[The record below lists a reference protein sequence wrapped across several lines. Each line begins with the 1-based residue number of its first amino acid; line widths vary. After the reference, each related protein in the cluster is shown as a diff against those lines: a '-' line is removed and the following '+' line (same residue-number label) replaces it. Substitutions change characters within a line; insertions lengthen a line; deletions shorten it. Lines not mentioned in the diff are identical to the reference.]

1 MHEKQSKSLLRLL
14 KIDVD
19 ANGKNGKKCQS
30 CLFMYSKDR
39 FLVHHLMNRPSCRK
53 AYSYKDL
60 NEILEKVCPN
70 WKISMKYDRLNKLKH
85 MTKHFQSSEY
95 SCKIENLEKEISEIN
110 QSKTDDSMEI
120 QVENQSKT
128 GISLE
133 IQDQNQSQTGKFMEI
148 HVDIR
153 EENQSNTGKSME
165 IQVEN
170 QSETDRST
178 EIQEEN
184 QSKTD
189 GSMEIQ
195 DKNQSKIPNNESKEE
210 KTANE
215 ISEII
220 HENEEIEI
228 DFTKKHCSNC
238 GMEFSH
244 RLNLMQHLIKMEICR
259 KNFRQIELDG
269 LIKSICPKWKG
280 ISSTKDLSSPDQEHL
295 YR

>member
-1 MHEKQSKSLLRLL
+1 
-14 KIDVD
+14 
-19 ANGKNGKKCQS
+19 
-30 CLFMYSKDR
+30 
-39 FLVHHLMNRPSCRK
+39 MNRPSCRK

-95 SCKIENLEKEISEIN
+95 SCKIENLEKEISDIN

-148 HVDIR
+148 HVENQSNTDGSMEIR
-153 EENQSNTGKSME
+153 EENQSNTGKSIE

-170 QSETDRST
+170 QSETDRSKD
-178 EIQEEN
+178 IQEEN

-189 GSMEIQ
+189 GSMEIP
-195 DKNQSKIPNNESKEE
+195 DKNQSKVPNNESKEG

-244 RLNLMQHLIKMEICR
+244 HLNLMQHLIKMEICR
-259 KNFRQIELDG
+259 KNFRQIELDE

-280 ISSTKDLSSPDQEHL
+280 ISSTKDLNSPDQEHL

>member
-1 MHEKQSKSLLRLL
+1 
-14 KIDVD
+14 
-19 ANGKNGKKCQS
+19 
-30 CLFMYSKDR
+30 
-39 FLVHHLMNRPSCRK
+39 
-53 AYSYKDL
+53 
-60 NEILEKVCPN
+60 
-70 WKISMKYDRLNKLKH
+70 

-110 QSKTDDSMEI
+110 QSKTDDSMDI

-244 RLNLMQHLIKMEICR
+244 HLNFMQHLIKMEICR
-259 KNFRQIELDG
+259 KNFSQIELDG